1 MITKK
6 QIEEIKEIIQQK
18 KAELEDQ
25 LLIYKE
31 KMDTTTKDS
40 SGDISSYS
48 YHMADQGTD
57 AIEREKTF
65 FLASREGRFL
75 HHLYEALRRI
85 EKDTY
90 DGKCQICGGDI
101 NFERLK
107 AVPHASKCIEC
118 KMKEEKNKG

>member
-1 MITKK
+1 MITKA
-6 QIEEIKEIIQQK
+6 QIDEIRQIILQK

-25 LLIYKE
+25 LSIYKE
-31 KMDTTTKDS
+31 KMDTTSKES

-48 YHMADQGTD
+48 FHMADQGTD

-75 HHLYEALRRI
+75 HHLSEALRRI
-85 EKDTY
+85 DNGSY

-101 NFERLK
+101 NLERLK

-118 KMKEEKNKG
+118 KMKEEKNKA